1 MKAPSPDASAIEPVP
16 ARPRQQGKAELP
28 KAGAMVRALEGLK
41 RLIGSGQLSPG
52 EQIRQEAMAE
62 QLEVSRVPLR
72 EALNVLADQGVLQ
85 HRPNQGYFVTKRTPS
100 ERAQITRVLHLL
112 ENELMTSL
120 EWPDAD
126 TVAALRALN
135 ARMRAEVGSD
145 TPQRLVQLNREFH
158 FAIFGLSPHRLILG
172 EVRRLWGLMEPILW
186 VKFEGA
192 EARAQTVAEHEQLID
207 ALASRDRERCVAE
220 MHQHHSPIVPPQTH

>member
-1 MKAPSPDASAIEPVP
+1 MKASSPDSSTADPLSTRPQPGP
-16 ARPRQQGKAELP
+16 AEVP
-28 KAGAMVRALEGLK
+28 KAGATARALEGLK
-41 RLIGSGQLSPG
+41 GLLGSGQLGPG

-62 QLEVSRVPLR
+62 QLQVSRVPLR

-100 ERAQITRVLHLL
+100 ERAQITRMLHLL
-112 ENELMTSL
+112 ENELMASL

-145 TPQRLVQLNREFH
+145 TPQQLVQLNREFH
-158 FAIFGLSPHRLILG
+158 FTIFGLSPHRLILG

-186 VKFEGA
+186 LKFERA
-192 EARAQTVAEHEQLID
+192 EDRAQTVAEHERLID
-207 ALASRDRERCVAE
+207 ALACRDRARCAAE
-220 MHQHHSPIVPPQTH
+220 MHQHHSPIVPPRTH